1 MAGAMTR
8 TGYTHHKELNV
19 REMKY
24 ILTSLS
30 RAYTGT
36 HLITRIFCGIL
47 LGAVLAILCPGINGI
62 SILGNLFVG
71 ALKSVAPILVA
82 VLVTASVAQASGG
95 LGKRFGTVIG
105 LYISSTL
112 IASLVAVLA
121 SRLFPVTLTLIGVDA
136 GGEMAPAALSEVIGN
151 LLLGLISNPISAVS
165 NAAYLSV
172 LFWSIV
178 MGLALKNTRSQQAIQ
193 VIRQL
198 ADAVSLVVQWVIQ
211 FAPIGIMG
219 LVYASVSESGLE
231 IFATYGRLILLLVG
245 CMLMVMLLINPLIT
259 FCLLRT
265 NPYPLLWQC
274 LRGSAVSAFF
284 TRSSAANIPVNMSL
298 CKRMGVDEDFYS
310 VSIPLGSTINMDGA
324 AITITVMS
332 LAACHSAGIQ
342 VSLSSALILCILATL
357 GACGTSG
364 VAGGSLLLIPMACAP
379 FGLPGDVA
387 MQVVAIGFIIGVIQ
401 DSMETALN
409 SSSDVLFTATADFY
423 NRRKQR

>member
-1 MAGAMTR
+1 
-8 TGYTHHKELNV
+8 
-19 REMKY
+19 MKY
-24 ILTSLS
+24 ILTSLW

-71 ALKSVAPILVA
+71 VLKSVAPILVA

-121 SRLFPVTLTLIGVDA
+121 SRLFPVTLTLTGVDA

>member
-1 MAGAMTR
+1 
-8 TGYTHHKELNV
+8 
-19 REMKY
+19 MKY
-24 ILTSLS
+24 ILTSLW

-121 SRLFPVTLTLIGVDA
+121 SRLFPVTLTLTGVDA
-136 GGEMAPAALSEVIGN
+136 GGEMAPEALSEVIGN

-245 CMLMVMLLINPLIT
+245 CMLTVMLLINPLIT

-423 NRRKQR
+423 NRLKQR

>member
-1 MAGAMTR
+1 
-8 TGYTHHKELNV
+8 
-19 REMKY
+19 MKY
-24 ILTSLS
+24 ILTSLW

-121 SRLFPVTLTLIGVDA
+121 SRLFPVTLTLTGVDA

-245 CMLMVMLLINPLIT
+245 CMLTVMLLINSLIT

-298 CKRMGVDEDFYS
+298 CKRMGVDEDLYS
-310 VSIPLGSTINMDGA
+310 VSIPLCSTINMDGA

>member
-1 MAGAMTR
+1 
-8 TGYTHHKELNV
+8 
-19 REMKY
+19 MKY
-24 ILTSLS
+24 ILTSLW

-47 LGAVLAILCPGINGI
+47 LGAALAILFPGINGI

-121 SRLFPVTLTLIGVDA
+121 SRLFPVTLTLTGVDA

-245 CMLMVMLLINPLIT
+245 CMLTVMLLINPLIT

>member
-1 MAGAMTR
+1 
-8 TGYTHHKELNV
+8 
-19 REMKY
+19 MKY
-24 ILTSLS
+24 ILTSLW

-121 SRLFPVTLTLIGVDA
+121 SRLFPVTLTLTGVDA

-245 CMLMVMLLINPLIT
+245 CMLTVMLLINPLIT

-364 VAGGSLLLIPMACAP
+364 VAGGSLLLIPMACTP

>member
-1 MAGAMTR
+1 
-8 TGYTHHKELNV
+8 
-19 REMKY
+19 MKY
-24 ILTSLS
+24 ILTSLW

-47 LGAVLAILCPGINGI
+47 LGAALAILFPGINGI

-82 VLVTASVAQASGG
+82 VLVTASVARASGG

-121 SRLFPVTLTLIGVDA
+121 SRLFPVTLTLTGVDT
-136 GGEMAPAALSEVIGN
+136 GGEMASAALSEVIGN

>member
-1 MAGAMTR
+1 
-8 TGYTHHKELNV
+8 
-19 REMKY
+19 MKY
-24 ILTSLS
+24 ILTSLW

-121 SRLFPVTLTLIGVDA
+121 SRLFPVTLTLTGVDA

-178 MGLALKNTRSQQAIQ
+178 MGLALKNTRPQQTIQ
-193 VIRQL
+193 VTRQL

>member
-1 MAGAMTR
+1 
-8 TGYTHHKELNV
+8 
-19 REMKY
+19 MKY
-24 ILTSLS
+24 ILTSLW

-121 SRLFPVTLTLIGVDA
+121 SRLFPVTLTLTGVDA

-178 MGLALKNTRSQQAIQ
+178 MGLALKNTRSLQAIQ

>member
-1 MAGAMTR
+1 
-8 TGYTHHKELNV
+8 
-19 REMKY
+19 MKY
-24 ILTSLS
+24 ILTFLW

-121 SRLFPVTLTLIGVDA
+121 SRLFPVTLTLTGVDA

-193 VIRQL
+193 VTRQL

>member
-1 MAGAMTR
+1 
-8 TGYTHHKELNV
+8 
-19 REMKY
+19 MKY
-24 ILTSLS
+24 ILTSLW

-121 SRLFPVTLTLIGVDA
+121 SRLFPVTLTLTGVDA

-423 NRRKQR
+423 NRRMQR

>member
-1 MAGAMTR
+1 
-8 TGYTHHKELNV
+8 
-19 REMKY
+19 MKY
-24 ILTSLS
+24 ILTSLW

-95 LGKRFGTVIG
+95 QGKRFGTVIG

-121 SRLFPVTLTLIGVDA
+121 SRLFPVTLTLTGVDA

-231 IFATYGRLILLLVG
+231 IFVTYGRLILLLVG
-245 CMLMVMLLINPLIT
+245 CMLTVMLLINPLIT

>member
-1 MAGAMTR
+1 
-8 TGYTHHKELNV
+8 
-19 REMKY
+19 MKY
-24 ILTSLS
+24 ILTSLW

-121 SRLFPVTLTLIGVDA
+121 SRLFPVTLALTGVDA

>member
-1 MAGAMTR
+1 
-8 TGYTHHKELNV
+8 
-19 REMKY
+19 MKY
-24 ILTSLS
+24 ILTSLW

-121 SRLFPVTLTLIGVDA
+121 SRLFPVTLTLTGVDA
-136 GGEMAPAALSEVIGN
+136 GGEMAPAALSEGIGN

-245 CMLMVMLLINPLIT
+245 CMLTVMLLINPLIT

>member
-1 MAGAMTR
+1 
-8 TGYTHHKELNV
+8 
-19 REMKY
+19 MKY
-24 ILTSLS
+24 ILTSLW

-121 SRLFPVTLTLIGVDA
+121 SRLFPVTLTLTGVDA

-245 CMLMVMLLINPLIT
+245 CMLTVMLLINPLIT

-324 AITITVMS
+324 SITITVMS

>member
-1 MAGAMTR
+1 
-8 TGYTHHKELNV
+8 
-19 REMKY
+19 MKY
-24 ILTSLS
+24 ILTSLW

-121 SRLFPVTLTLIGVDA
+121 SRLFPVTLTLAGVDA

>member
-1 MAGAMTR
+1 
-8 TGYTHHKELNV
+8 
-19 REMKY
+19 MKY
-24 ILTSLS
+24 ILTSLW

-121 SRLFPVTLTLIGVDA
+121 SRLFPVTLTLTGVDA

-245 CMLMVMLLINPLIT
+245 CMLTVMLLINPLIT

-324 AITITVMS
+324 AITITMMS

>member
-1 MAGAMTR
+1 
-8 TGYTHHKELNV
+8 
-19 REMKY
+19 MKY
-24 ILTSLS
+24 ILTSLW

-121 SRLFPVTLTLIGVDA
+121 SRLFPVTLTLTGVDA

-245 CMLMVMLLINPLIT
+245 CMLTVMLLINPLIT

>member
-1 MAGAMTR
+1 
-8 TGYTHHKELNV
+8 
-19 REMKY
+19 MKY
-24 ILTSLS
+24 ILTSLW

-121 SRLFPVTLTLIGVDA
+121 SRLFPVTLTLTGVDA

-245 CMLMVMLLINPLIT
+245 CMLTVMLLINPLIT

-387 MQVVAIGFIIGVIQ
+387 MQVVAIGFIVGVIQ

>member
-1 MAGAMTR
+1 
-8 TGYTHHKELNV
+8 
-19 REMKY
+19 MKY
-24 ILTSLS
+24 ILTSLW

-121 SRLFPVTLTLIGVDA
+121 SRLFPVTLTLTGVDA

-178 MGLALKNTRSQQAIQ
+178 MGLALKNTRSQQTIQ

>member
-1 MAGAMTR
+1 
-8 TGYTHHKELNV
+8 
-19 REMKY
+19 MKY
-24 ILTSLS
+24 ILTSLW
-30 RAYTGT
+30 RAYIGT

-121 SRLFPVTLTLIGVDA
+121 SRLFPVTLTLTGVDA

-379 FGLPGDVA
+379 FGLPGDA
-387 MQVVAIGFIIGVIQ
+387 GGGHRLHHRSHSGLNG
-401 DSMETALN
+401 DSPQLQQRRSLHCHGRLLQPSQATIDYLLSV
-409 SSSDVLFTATADFY
+409 SSEEQWSE
-423 NRRKQR
+423 

>member
-1 MAGAMTR
+1 
-8 TGYTHHKELNV
+8 
-19 REMKY
+19 MKY
-24 ILTSLS
+24 ILTFLW

-47 LGAVLAILCPGINGI
+47 LGAVLAILYPGINGI

-121 SRLFPVTLTLIGVDA
+121 SRLFPVTLTLTGVDA

-231 IFATYGRLILLLVG
+231 IFVTYGRLILLLVG
-245 CMLMVMLLINPLIT
+245 CMLTVKLLINPLIT

>member
-1 MAGAMTR
+1 
-8 TGYTHHKELNV
+8 
-19 REMKY
+19 MKY
-24 ILTSLS
+24 ILTSLW

-121 SRLFPVTLTLIGVDA
+121 SRLFPVTLTLTGVDA

-211 FAPIGIMG
+211 FASIGIMG

-245 CMLMVMLLINPLIT
+245 CMLTVMLLINPLIT

>member
-1 MAGAMTR
+1 
-8 TGYTHHKELNV
+8 
-19 REMKY
+19 MKY
-24 ILTSLS
+24 ILTSLW

-121 SRLFPVTLTLIGVDA
+121 SRLFPVTLTLTGVDA
-136 GGEMAPAALSEVIGN
+136 GGEMAPEALSEVIGN

>member
-1 MAGAMTR
+1 
-8 TGYTHHKELNV
+8 
-19 REMKY
+19 MKY
-24 ILTSLS
+24 ILTSLW

-82 VLVTASVAQASGG
+82 VLVTASVAQANGG

-121 SRLFPVTLTLIGVDA
+121 SRLFPVTLTLTGVDA

-193 VIRQL
+193 VTRQL

-245 CMLMVMLLINPLIT
+245 CMLTVMLLINPLIT

>member
-1 MAGAMTR
+1 
-8 TGYTHHKELNV
+8 
-19 REMKY
+19 MKY
-24 ILTSLS
+24 ILTSLW

-121 SRLFPVTLTLIGVDA
+121 SRLFPVTLTLTGVDA

-245 CMLMVMLLINPLIT
+245 CMLTVMLLINPLIT

-342 VSLSSALILCILATL
+342 VSLSSALVLCILATL

-364 VAGGSLLLIPMACAP
+364 VAGGSLLLIPMACVP

>member
-1 MAGAMTR
+1 
-8 TGYTHHKELNV
+8 
-19 REMKY
+19 MKY
-24 ILTSLS
+24 ILTSLW

-82 VLVTASVAQASGG
+82 VLVTTSVAQASGG

-121 SRLFPVTLTLIGVDA
+121 SRLFPVTLTMTGVDA

-198 ADAVSLVVQWVIQ
+198 ANAVSLVVQWVIQ

-231 IFATYGRLILLLVG
+231 IFATYGSLILLLVG
-245 CMLMVMLLINPLIT
+245 CMLTVMLLINPLIT

>member
-1 MAGAMTR
+1 
-8 TGYTHHKELNV
+8 
-19 REMKY
+19 MKY
-24 ILTSLS
+24 ILTSLW

-47 LGAVLAILCPGINGI
+47 LGAALAILFPGINGI

-82 VLVTASVAQASGG
+82 VLVTASVARASGG

-121 SRLFPVTLTLIGVDA
+121 SRLFPVTLTLTGVDA

-231 IFATYGRLILLLVG
+231 IFVTYGRLILLLVG

>member
-1 MAGAMTR
+1 
-8 TGYTHHKELNV
+8 
-19 REMKY
+19 MKY
-24 ILTSLS
+24 ILTSLW

-121 SRLFPVTLTLIGVDA
+121 SRLFPVTLTLTGVDA
-136 GGEMAPAALSEVIGN
+136 GGEVAPAALSEVIGN

-245 CMLMVMLLINPLIT
+245 CMLTVMLLINPLIT

>member
-1 MAGAMTR
+1 
-8 TGYTHHKELNV
+8 
-19 REMKY
+19 MKY
-24 ILTSLS
+24 ILTSLW

-121 SRLFPVTLTLIGVDA
+121 SRLFPVTLTLTGVDT

-211 FAPIGIMG
+211 FAPIGIVG

-245 CMLMVMLLINPLIT
+245 CMLTVMLLINPLIT

-342 VSLSSALILCILATL
+342 VSLSSALVLCILATL

>member
-1 MAGAMTR
+1 
-8 TGYTHHKELNV
+8 
-19 REMKY
+19 MKY
-24 ILTSLS
+24 ILTSLW

-95 LGKRFGTVIG
+95 LGQRFGTVIG

-121 SRLFPVTLTLIGVDA
+121 SRLFPVTLTLTGVDA

>member
-1 MAGAMTR
+1 
-8 TGYTHHKELNV
+8 
-19 REMKY
+19 MKY
-24 ILTSLS
+24 ILTSLW

-121 SRLFPVTLTLIGVDA
+121 SRLFPVTLTLTGVDV

>member
-1 MAGAMTR
+1 MA
-8 TGYTHHKELNV
+8 V
-19 REMKY
+19 
-24 ILTSLS
+24 
-30 RAYTGT
+30 
-36 HLITRIFCGIL
+36 
-47 LGAVLAILCPGINGI
+47 LCPGVNGI
-62 SILGNLFVG
+62 STLGNLFVG

-121 SRLFPVTLTLIGVDA
+121 SRLFPVTLTLTGVDA

-245 CMLMVMLLINPLIT
+245 CMLTVMLLINPLIT

>member
-1 MAGAMTR
+1 
-8 TGYTHHKELNV
+8 
-19 REMKY
+19 MKY
-24 ILTSLS
+24 ILTSLW

-121 SRLFPVTLTLIGVDA
+121 SRLFPVTLTLTGVDT
-136 GGEMAPAALSEVIGN
+136 GGEMASAALSEVIGN

>member
-1 MAGAMTR
+1 MHLATLII
-8 TGYTHHKELNV
+8 KEPTV
-19 REMKY
+19 RDMKH
-24 ILTSLS
+24 ILTSLV

-36 HLITRIFCGIL
+36 HLITRIVCGIL
-47 LGAVLAILCPGINGI
+47 LGALMAVLCPGLNGI
-62 SILGNLFVG
+62 STLGNLFVG

-82 VLVTASVAQASGG
+82 VLVTASVAQARGG

-105 LYISSTL
+105 LYLMSTL

-121 SRLFPVTLTLIGVDA
+121 SRLFPVSLALTGVSD
-136 GGEMAPAALSEVIGN
+136 GGVTAPAALAEVMDN
-151 LLLGLISNPISAVS
+151 LLAGLVSNPISAVS

-172 LFWSIV
+172 LFWSII
-178 MGLALKNTRSQQAIQ
+178 MGLALKNTQSQQAIQ
-193 VIRQL
+193 VTRQL
-198 ADAVSLVVQWVIQ
+198 ANAVSLVVQWVIQ
-211 FAPIGIMG
+211 FAPIGILG
-219 LVYASVSESGLE
+219 LVYAAVSQNGLE

-245 CMLMVMLLINPLIT
+245 CMLAVMLIVNPLIT
-259 FCLLRT
+259 FSLLRC

-298 CKRMGVDEDFYS
+298 CKRMGVDQDFYS

-342 VSLSSALILCILATL
+342 VSLPSTLILCILATL

-379 FGLPGDVA
+379 FGLPSDVA

-423 NRRKQR
+423 SRAHQQ

>member
-1 MAGAMTR
+1 
-8 TGYTHHKELNV
+8 
-19 REMKY
+19 MKY
-24 ILTSLS
+24 ILTSLW

-121 SRLFPVTLTLIGVDA
+121 SRLFPVTLTLTGVDA

-151 LLLGLISNPISAVS
+151 LLLDLISNPISAVS

-379 FGLPGDVA
+379 FGLSGDVA

>member
-1 MAGAMTR
+1 
-8 TGYTHHKELNV
+8 
-19 REMKY
+19 MKY
-24 ILTSLS
+24 ILTSLW

-121 SRLFPVTLTLIGVDA
+121 SRLFPVTLTLTGVDA
-136 GGEMAPAALSEVIGN
+136 GGEMAPVALSEVIGN

>member
-1 MAGAMTR
+1 
-8 TGYTHHKELNV
+8 
-19 REMKY
+19 MKY
-24 ILTSLS
+24 ILTSLW

-121 SRLFPVTLTLIGVDA
+121 SRLFPVTLTLTGVDA

-151 LLLGLISNPISAVS
+151 LLLDLISNPISAVS

>member
-1 MAGAMTR
+1 
-8 TGYTHHKELNV
+8 
-19 REMKY
+19 MKY
-24 ILTSLS
+24 ILTSLW

-121 SRLFPVTLTLIGVDA
+121 SRLFPVTLTLTGVDA

-151 LLLGLISNPISAVS
+151 LLLGLINNPISAVS

-245 CMLMVMLLINPLIT
+245 CMLTVMLLINPLIT